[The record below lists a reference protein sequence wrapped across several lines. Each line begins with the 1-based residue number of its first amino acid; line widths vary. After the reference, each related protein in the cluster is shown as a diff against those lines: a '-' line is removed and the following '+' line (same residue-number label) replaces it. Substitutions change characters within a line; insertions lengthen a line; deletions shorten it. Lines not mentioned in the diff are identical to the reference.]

1 MEQGVAGP
9 NPARFNKKK
18 FFVSAL
24 KVGDYLMKSY
34 NNCYF
39 SSTSYSLLFVVLC
52 LTGGQV
58 GRPVGHMQEGHVQ
71 EGPGPNPV

>member
-52 LTGGQV
+52 LTPSKYVEQV
-58 GRPVGHMQEGHVQ
+58 SKLVDR
-71 EGPGPNPV
+71 